1 MAAHRDRWLAQPL
14 GLAACLVAL
23 AAATA
28 LTACG
33 GGGKSATQAAGVKG
47 ASEITAE
54 PIKSAGNNP
63 FTAPAGKDMSGVRPP
78 KQAVSAGPSTY
89 RGSLPGLYGGT
100 RDYATCDAHKLVN
113 FLEHEPSKASAWAGV
128 VGIPVT
134 RIRTYVN
141 HLTPVLLRTDT
152 RVTNHGYVNGRATV
166 IQSVLQAGTGVFV
179 NRYGEPV
186 IKCYCGNPLTAPVLY
201 REPVYVGP
209 RWTDFSTTHI
219 TIIKQSI
226 TIIDTFT
233 LYDPDTGT
241 TFKRKAGPCCGGDT
255 STSQSLPPQMN
266 PGTSTPPPSN
276 NPPPQQQ
283 QPQQPQ
289 QQNENPSASFSPN
302 PGHQGDNFVLSASG
316 FRPGSNLDV
325 TLVRPDG
332 HVEHYSI
339 GIGGGGTGSYTYSNT
354 GNVITGTYNATVTN
368 PATGATAH
376 ASVQVLPSGAG
387 P

>member
-54 PIKSAGNNP
+54 PIKSAGSNP
-63 FTAPAGKDMSGVRPP
+63 FTAPAGEDMSGVRPP

-128 VGIPVT
+128 VGIPVR

-166 IQSVLQAGTGVFV
+166 IQSVLQAGTAVFV

-186 IKCYCGNPLTAPVLY
+186 IKCYCGNPLTPPVLY
-201 REPVYVGP
+201 REPVYIGP
-209 RWTDFSTTHI
+209 RWADFSTTHI

-233 LYDPDTGT
+233 LYDPHAGT
-241 TFKRKAGPCCGGDT
+241 TFTRPAGTDGSSDT
-255 STSQSLPPQMN
+255 TTGQSLPPQTN
-266 PGTSTPPPSN
+266 PGTSTPSQT
-276 NPPPQQQ
+276 PPPTQQQ
-283 QPQQPQ
+283 S
-289 QQNENPSASFSPN
+289 ESPSASFSPSS
-302 PGHQGDNFVLSASG
+302 GHQGDNFVLGASG

-339 GIGGGGTGSYTYSNT
+339 NAGGDGSGSYTYTNT
-354 GNVITGTYNATVTN
+354 GNVVTGTYNATVTN
-368 PATGATAH
+368 PATGASAH
-376 ASVQVLPSGAG
+376 ASVLVQPSGSG

>member
-1 MAAHRDRWLAQPL
+1 MAGHRDRGLPQSL
-14 GLAACLVAL
+14 GPRARVPAV

-28 LTACG
+28 RGACG
-33 GGGKSATQAAGVKG
+33 GGSSAKTTAGVKG

-54 PIKSAGNNP
+54 PVSSAGANP

-78 KQAVSAGPSTY
+78 KQAVSASGPSTY
-89 RGSLPGLYGGT
+89 RGSVPGLYGGSSQY
-100 RDYATCDAHKLVN
+100 RRCDAHKLVN

-128 VGIPVT
+128 LGIPVP

-141 HLTPVLLRTDT
+141 RLTPVLLRTDT
-152 RVTNHGYVNGRATV
+152 RVTNHGYLNGRATV
-166 IQSVLQAGTGVFV
+166 IQSVLQAGTAVFV

-186 IKCYCGNPLTAPVLY
+186 IKCYCGNPLTPPVLY
-201 REPVYVGP
+201 REPVYIGP

-241 TFKRKAGPCCGGDT
+241 TFKRPAGTDGT
-255 STSQSLPPQMN
+255 SDASTTQSLPPQTN
-266 PGTSTPPPSN
+266 PGGSTSTPN
-276 NPPPQQQ
+276 A

-302 PGHQGDNFVLSASG
+302 AGHQGDNFVLSASG
-316 FRPGSNLDV
+316 FRPGSNLAV
-325 TLVRPDG
+325 TLTRPDG

-339 GIGGGGTGSYTYSNT
+339 NTGGDGSGSYTYTNT
-354 GNVITGTYNATVTN
+354 GNVVTGTYSATVTN
-368 PATGATAH
+368 PATGASANP
-376 ASVQVLPSGAG
+376 SVQVLPAG
-387 P
+387 GGTP